1 MIDFFDSQA
10 VSDAIDLIREGKAG
24 LAVLQEGRIVYQA
37 QNPGIR
43 DALWLHD
50 EQPELLRGAII
61 ADRIIGRAAAMLFA
75 DGGALA
81 VYGDVMDRDADLELR
96 SKGVQTRANT
106 LTERIINRAGS
117 DICPMEKAIL
127 GVTDPDEAI
136 ARLRAAFARIS
147 GEGRA

>member
-1 MIDFFDSQA
+1 MIDFFDSQV
-10 VSDAIDLIREGKAG
+10 VSTAIDKICAEQAG
-24 LAVLQEGRIVYQA
+24 LVVLQGSRIVFQS

-61 ADRIIGRAAAMLFA
+61 VDRIIGRAAAILFA
-75 DGGALA
+75 HGGAAA
-81 VYGDVMDRDADLELR
+81 VYGRVMSREAMLELQA
-96 SKGVQTRANT
+96 KGVQTRTNT

-127 GVTDPDEAI
+127 GITDPEEAI
-136 ARLRAAFARIS
+136 TRLRVAHLRLCR
-147 GEGRA
+147 ERM